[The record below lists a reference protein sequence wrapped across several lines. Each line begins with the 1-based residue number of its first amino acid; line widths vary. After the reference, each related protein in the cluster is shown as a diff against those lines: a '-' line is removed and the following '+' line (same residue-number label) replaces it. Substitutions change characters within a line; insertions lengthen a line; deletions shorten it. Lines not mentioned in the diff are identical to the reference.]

1 MIYPAQTYLT
11 DSNIAEP
18 EILLVEDN
26 PNDAELVIRALKRS
40 GVRAAVSHVDDGA
53 QAIDFLLG
61 VGAYVHRRGAAAP
74 KLILLDCKLPKL
86 TGIEVLQRIRAEP
99 SLKNVAAV
107 MLTSS
112 KEARDIADAYNSGVN
127 SYVVKPVEFEEFVD
141 TVGRLGQYWLTFNQ
155 ACPIP

>member
-1 MIYPAQTYLT
+1 MT

-18 EILLVEDN
+18 EILLAEDN

-53 QAIDFLLG
+53 QAIEFLLG
-61 VGAYVHRRGAAAP
+61 AGAYVHRRGAAAP

-99 SLKNVAAV
+99 SLKNVVAV

-112 KEARDIADAYNSGVN
+112 KEARDIADAYDSGVN
-127 SYVVKPVEFEEFVD
+127 SYVVKPVEFEEFVE

-155 ACPIP
+155 ACAIP

>member
-1 MIYPAQTYLT
+1 MT

-53 QAIDFLLG
+53 QAIEFLLG
-61 VGAYVHRRGAAAP
+61 EGAYAHRRGAAAP

-99 SLKNVAAV
+99 TLKNVVAV

-112 KEARDIADAYNSGVN
+112 KEARDIADAYDSGAN

-155 ACPIP
+155 VCAIP

>member
-1 MIYPAQTYLT
+1 MT

-53 QAIDFLLG
+53 QAIEFLLG
-61 VGAYVHRRGAAAP
+61 GGAYAHRRGAAAP

-99 SLKNVAAV
+99 TLKNVVAV

-112 KEARDIADAYNSGVN
+112 KEARDIADAYDSGAN

-155 ACPIP
+155 VCAIP